1 MQPCSRYSVAFLFIC
16 YVQIKFYFLYYI
28 NRPTVY
34 VLPDFHYVH
43 TFINAWNYAYH
54 ERIINYM
61 KYPLNEQGQVPKYLV
76 HVLRSVGCQCSE
88 RKGYILKGFD
98 NILPKKFH
106 QKYKIPSNNDLI
118 RLSVDLSE
126 RSSIETYQG
135 VQKWLGKKD
144 AWQGVTL

>member
-1 MQPCSRYSVAFLFIC
+1 M
-16 YVQIKFYFLYYI
+16 K
-28 NRPTVY
+28 
-34 VLPDFHYVH
+34 
-43 TFINAWNYAYH
+43 NYAYH

-88 RKGYILKGFD
+88 RKGQILKGFD
-98 NILPKKFH
+98 HILSKKFH